1 MQPFHGCHGVSTTPP
16 PAIFNKSMKVAKGK
30 YIRLTENDLK
40 AIVKEAV
47 NRELQYI
54 MEYAMPRSKFI
65 DKADGYL
72 SVAFEHIFLVKFS
85 RLSGGLKLEKH
96 WRDEVFTFLTNIS
109 KNKIKKANEY
119 DNRKKALTTAF
130 EYNDLFSGYDGV
142 KNLIEAKAIEENI
155 NLDSKEAVAAI
166 QYCSECVPVLL
177 ELLSVNNVMDIKK
190 FTDNI

>member
-1 MQPFHGCHGVSTTPP
+1 MKEEIIDNDENKEEGVISE
-16 PAIFNKSMKVAKGK
+16 S
-30 YIRLTENDLK
+30 DLLD
-40 AIVKEAV
+40 IYE
-47 NRELQYI
+47 
-54 MEYAMPRSKFI
+54 
-65 DKADGYL
+65 
-72 SVAFEHIFLVKFS
+72 
-85 RLSGGLKLEKH
+85 
-96 WRDEVFTFLTNIS
+96 
-109 KNKIKKANEY
+109 
-119 DNRKKALTTAF
+119 F